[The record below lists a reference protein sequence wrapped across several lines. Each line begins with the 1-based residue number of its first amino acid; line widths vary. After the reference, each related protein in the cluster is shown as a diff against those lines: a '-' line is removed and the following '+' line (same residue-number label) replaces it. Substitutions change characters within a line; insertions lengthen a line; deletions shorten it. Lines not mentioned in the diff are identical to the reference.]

1 MHQNQDTGHQQ
12 RPKVVLTGHLNGQLQ
27 GRSVTIRAAG
37 NMIRLELESLI
48 SLWHLYRLRGT
59 LRPLVR
65 LFSTSGGQSEIFY
78 GKFCLFKN
86 TGNFG

>member
-27 GRSVTIRAAG
+27 GRSVTISAAG
-37 NMIRLELESLI
+37 NTIRLELESLI

-59 LRPLVR
+59 LRPMLK

-78 GKFCLFKN
+78 RKFCLFRQVAK
-86 TGNFG
+86 FG